1 MLGLNLQC
9 NSTEDATVY
18 IAGRS
23 TSKADAAISQIHD
36 SFPASKGALAFILLD
51 LNDLTTIKPAVEQF
65 KSKENRLD
73 VLWNNAGVMTPPKGS
88 KTVQGYE
95 MQLGCNCLAHFLLT
109 KLLYPVLL
117 QTAATAVPDSVRVC
131 WTGSLV
137 AELSVPKGVI
147 DFDDIN
153 LEKSGSQRTRYGQSK
168 AANILLASEFA
179 KRDSSGGVLNL
190 ASQHLFNRN
199 NGRLH
204 LYLTS
209 SSHSH

>member
-1 MLGLNLQC
+1 M
-9 NSTEDATVY
+9 
-18 IAGRS
+18 
-23 TSKADAAISQIHD
+23 
-36 SFPASKGALAFILLD
+36 
-51 LNDLTTIKPAVEQF
+51 
-65 KSKENRLD
+65 
-73 VLWNNAGVMTPPKGS
+73 
-88 KTVQGYE
+88 
-95 MQLGCNCLAHFLLT
+95 
-109 KLLYPVLL
+109 
-117 QTAATAVPDSVRVC
+117 
-131 WTGSLV
+131 

-199 NGRLH
+199 NGWLH

-209 SSHSH
+209 PSHRH